1 MSVPPGASYQPSNT
15 YRKIKRRLL
24 NLETPLRVEFKEKWR
39 KGNPLYD
46 WLQRRTHPQIEVIQL
61 RKERRSPFLHEYV
74 AFRLTNREC
83 FRIDR
88 RQLSDKSMS
97 LDRIYEYRVK
107 AYETIEQIASLEDA
121 SYSDSDCL
129 AMIGCL
135 ALSHNPLTIEFVLK
149 SLWAIHSY
157 PLAKLYTLQRY
168 NCHFFAQTILL
179 LAAKEVTKIDW
190 KIRPPT
196 VDNLSAWRS
205 VEHLYN
211 CESSPVYQYNPDFT
225 ITESS
230 ENILPQTVTYLIQQ
244 TSRRDQGFH
253 TMCLT
258 HWKSCSLCNGQR
270 TPFSSSRMTFNAAG
284 KVSNQSNRET
294 NSSETRLSHFHSS
307 LMGFWRNKFSV
318 ILKEQ
323 NTEKA
328 VLVERLYETQLKQS
342 EPRAISKQVISQVL
356 DELFVLDREM
366 QSSWTTC
373 VREALEQLV
382 KHLDPIVQCA
392 LECPTWEPLL
402 TPEINKGNVVCE

>member
-1 MSVPPGASYQPSNT
+1 
-15 YRKIKRRLL
+15 
-24 NLETPLRVEFKEKWR
+24 
-39 KGNPLYD
+39 
-46 WLQRRTHPQIEVIQL
+46 
-61 RKERRSPFLHEYV
+61 
-74 AFRLTNREC
+74 
-83 FRIDR
+83 
-88 RQLSDKSMS
+88 
-97 LDRIYEYRVK
+97 
-107 AYETIEQIASLEDA
+107 
-121 SYSDSDCL
+121 
-129 AMIGCL
+129 
-135 ALSHNPLTIEFVLK
+135 
-149 SLWAIHSY
+149 
-157 PLAKLYTLQRY
+157 
-168 NCHFFAQTILL
+168 
-179 LAAKEVTKIDW
+179 
-190 KIRPPT
+190 
-196 VDNLSAWRS
+196 
-205 VEHLYN
+205 
-211 CESSPVYQYNPDFT
+211 
-225 ITESS
+225 
-230 ENILPQTVTYLIQQ
+230 
-244 TSRRDQGFH
+244 
-253 TMCLT
+253 MCLT

-342 EPRAISKQVISQVL
+342 EPRAISKQVISQVV

-402 TPEINKGNVVCE
+402 TPEINKGNVVYFRSMNNWMDCITSLFESEYDRLEKALKAEIVCYWFSALRSQLSKLPVMYLRNRKSAKKLGPVNQATNELKIQASRPLIELYKLTQSLPRELNIEPADTQEISNYLDILVMAHDTKVEQCHLWLKCAQDDIYVDVSRAREDVWEVVRTCSENW

>member
-1 MSVPPGASYQPSNT
+1 M
-15 YRKIKRRLL
+15 
-24 NLETPLRVEFKEKWR
+24 
-39 KGNPLYD
+39 
-46 WLQRRTHPQIEVIQL
+46 
-61 RKERRSPFLHEYV
+61 
-74 AFRLTNREC
+74 
-83 FRIDR
+83 
-88 RQLSDKSMS
+88 
-97 LDRIYEYRVK
+97 
-107 AYETIEQIASLEDA
+107 
-121 SYSDSDCL
+121 
-129 AMIGCL
+129 
-135 ALSHNPLTIEFVLK
+135 
-149 SLWAIHSY
+149 
-157 PLAKLYTLQRY
+157 
-168 NCHFFAQTILL
+168 
-179 LAAKEVTKIDW
+179 
-190 KIRPPT
+190 
-196 VDNLSAWRS
+196 
-205 VEHLYN
+205 EHLYN
-211 CESSPVYQYNPDFT
+211 RESSPVYQYNPDFT

-230 ENILPQTVTYLIQQ
+230 ENILPQLLFTVQWAA
-244 TSRRDQGFH
+244 H
-253 TMCLT
+253 TIFVL
-258 HWKSCSLCNGQR
+258 SDDIY
-270 TPFSSSRMTFNAAG
+270 AAG

-402 TPEINKGNVVCE
+402 TPEINKGNVVYFRNMNNWMDCITSLFESEYDRLEKALKAEVWHTPGIVLSNSVISILFTDRMPLVFGFAITIVQITRDVFEEPEERKKLGP